1 MDRLRRAQ
9 DSHQNVSE
17 VLFEHLDLGLR
28 RGSLAVIRLSSSSV
42 TPTGKV
48 RIPWAGKDRYC
59 TSPHEVMPPCVRH
72 PDPLHPSRTRAMT
85 HQPTN
90 VDPESQGATFSSS
103 EGLRTL
109 DKDITK
115 KIKPVIIYIVHTVK
129 RVHLKALH
137 SVFHPLVKG
146 GAKIALLA
154 CVRQHG
160 LLPRI
165 TRSGFQ
171 SSSDPTHFFY
181 RVEAHDVKWLSQSPT
196 SSC

>member
-9 DSHQNVSE
+9 DSRQNVFE

-28 RGSLAVIRLSSSSV
+28 RGSLAIIRLSSSSV
-42 TPTGKV
+42 TATAKV

-59 TSPHEVMPPCVRH
+59 TSPHDVIPPCVHH
-72 PDPLHPSRTRAMT
+72 PDPLHPSRTRAIT

-103 EGLRTL
+103 KGLRNLPHVQKRLHNHFYCVLVQAIFFFFFFEALIFYT
-109 DKDITK
+109 
-115 KIKPVIIYIVHTVK
+115 VHTVK

-146 GAKIALLA
+146 GAKIELWPV
-154 CVRQHG
+154 CG
-160 LLPRI
+160 NMC
-165 TRSGFQ
+165 
-171 SSSDPTHFFY
+171 FY
-181 RVEAHDVKWLSQSPT
+181 PE
-196 SSC
+196 